1 MQIVGS
7 FWNQFVFFIS
17 RSLALHT
24 GKNCLYIQSG
34 NFSRDS
40 RFILNRFYFLIWN
53 HSFYYSL
60 ASKMKNPY
68 SWLLTLY
75 SWPNLFVKH
84 RNHKAR
90 RICIL
95 SQVTKCKAQTQATNR
110 KEKVNA
116 KQFKWIIL
124 NLHLILSR
132 YICCC
137 IIIFC
142 RDCLILHVT
151 RDGLRQTV
159 PLKFKSVFR
168 TQQGPYNLG
177 INSWAYCTKQ
187 QLNVLL
193 IIQSTS
199 VTARFR
205 TKHQQWSP
213 RTMQTP
219 RLMHNKDCTTRTYHH
234 HIQVSSIHHDA
245 GGGVKKD
252 VKKKGI
258 RDEASGLRKGE
269 GGGAGCWMEPYWERL
284 VSVCVCE
291 NGIAEEEDY

>member
-151 RDGLRQTV
+151 RDGLQQTV

-187 QLNVLL
+187 QLNVLQL
-193 IIQSTS
+193 HFKIPPNYTVYFSDCKISHKASAMKSKNHANPSTD
-199 VTARFR
+199 A
-205 TKHQQWSP
+205 QQGLHNADLSP
-213 RTMQTP
+213 SYPGKFNPPWRW
-219 RLMHNKDCTTRTYHH
+219 RRCEEGRE
-234 HIQVSSIHHDA
+234 
-245 GGGVKKD
+245 KK
-252 VKKKGI
+252 
-258 RDEASGLRKGE
+258 RH
-269 GGGAGCWMEPYWERL
+269 
-284 VSVCVCE
+284 
-291 NGIAEEEDY
+291 